1 MHTSTWWRAIP
12 SDARRSPCGS
22 ILPQRLHRRRRREL
36 DSRAAYAPR
45 SCRGRHMR
53 IAYVLPRGCC
63 PWRQAPHR
71 CVAAAIRCRE
81 GRISLTSHPETT
93 SSFSV
98 PWAAM
103 ASGPT
108 RSDSRISLS
117 PSHRGVPEAHRRA
130 LPIHVDPLHAP
141 QISNRGGN
149 QGSIITAS
157 QAQTLA
163 APSSSLSTSR
173 SASGI
178 PPSRVGRHLGRASCP
193 ALQVVAPAGYKGS
206 SPRRQA
212 SESWAS
218 LDPKPSSGLTP
229 ALHRRRRLLIR
240 IFSTSRYAIA

>member
-22 ILPQRLHRRRRREL
+22 IPQQRLHRRRRREL
-36 DSRAAYAPR
+36 DSRAAHAPR

-81 GRISLTSHPETT
+81 GRISLTSHRETT

-130 LPIHVDPLHAP
+130 LPIHVDPLHSP

-163 APSSSLSTSR
+163 APSSSLSTAR

-193 ALQVVAPAGYKGS
+193 ALQVVAPAGYRS
-206 SPRRQA
+206 LPRRQA
-212 SESWAS
+212 SESYLVCS
-218 LDPKPSSGLTP
+218 L
-229 ALHRRRRLLIR
+229 A
-240 IFSTSRYAIA
+240 

>member
-1 MHTSTWWRAIP
+1 VSSTRAPHTHLECDCGRRMLIAYVDLVARHTERRAPITLRFVFP
-12 SDARRSPCGS
+12 H
-22 ILPQRLHRRRRREL
+22 QRLYRRRRREL

-71 CVAAAIRCRE
+71 CIAAAIRCRE
-81 GRISLTSHPETT
+81 GRISLTSHRETT

-149 QGSIITAS
+149 QGSIITA
-157 QAQTLA
+157 
-163 APSSSLSTSR
+163 PSSSLSTSR

-193 ALQVVAPAGYKGS
+193 ALQVVAPAGYRS
-206 SPRRQA
+206 LPRRQA
-212 SESWAS
+212 SESYLVCS
-218 LDPKPSSGLTP
+218 L
-229 ALHRRRRLLIR
+229 A
-240 IFSTSRYAIA
+240 